1 MFDRSTHTFI
11 SLQFFARHIH
21 TYISHSPPTLV
32 VPLPLRTPTG
42 PLSHG
47 MVTRGAR
54 PTARPR
60 GDDSRRAISI
70 TIHPTVIIVSPCP
83 TSSRL
88 ALPRLACPASSRPAQ
103 PHLASHCLECLYC
116 DHDKCAVVVCCAHR
130 HIYLGPVYITSSCSS
145 FALVLVV
152 CFSFALVLWVL
163 EGPAESDMFMLC
175 ALALPTP
182 VADRTG
188 AFWRRKQFRTSR
200 SVSGRYA
207 RVGGVSHRFEHCA
220 DTFKH
225 GVSDHTIFR

>member
-1 MFDRSTHTFI
+1 MHSSDPKTWRPIQTHT
-11 SLQFFARHIH
+11 QAAEK
-21 TYISHSPPTLV
+21 YIGMSVCSKNSFLHDIYHA
-32 VPLPLRTPTG
+32 
-42 PLSHG
+42 LS
-47 MVTRGAR
+47 
-54 PTARPR
+54 
-60 GDDSRRAISI
+60 RAS
-70 TIHPTVIIVSPCP
+70 
-83 TSSRL
+83 
-88 ALPRLACPASSRPAQ
+88 ASSRPAQ

-207 RVGGVSHRFEHCA
+207 RVGRVSHRFEHCA